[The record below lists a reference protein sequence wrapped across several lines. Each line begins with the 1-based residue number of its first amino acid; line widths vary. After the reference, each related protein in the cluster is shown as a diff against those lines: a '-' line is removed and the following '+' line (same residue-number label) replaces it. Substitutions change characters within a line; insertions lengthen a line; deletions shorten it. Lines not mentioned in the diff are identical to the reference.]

1 MLRVLGAARKREV
14 KATQNLSIIVL
25 FFMMCWFPLYTI
37 NCIKAFC
44 PDCYVPELLT
54 YCCIVLSHLNSA
66 MNPVLYAY
74 HLKDFRA
81 ALKSFIFK
89 IVGKEM
95 QQPDINYRFSIASQ
109 RRFTSLLDQKR
120 NSMQPKIYVSKYR
133 PVHCNKDTHAITTTT
148 TFSGLFIPLF
158 PSSHS
163 YILTT
168 SGVPHF
174 PKLIILPSMWTS
186 LLPSN

>member
-44 PDCYVPELLT
+44 PDCFVHPLLT
-54 YCCIVLSHLNSA
+54 YGCIVLSHLNSA
-66 MNPVLYAY
+66 VNPVLYAY

-89 IVGKEM
+89 IFGKEL

-120 NSMQPKIYVSKYR
+120 SSMQPKIYVSKYT
-133 PVHCNKDTHAITTTT
+133 VLS
-148 TFSGLFIPLF
+148 FQ
-158 PSSHS
+158 
-163 YILTT
+163 ILTGDLRN
-168 SGVPHF
+168 SKF
-174 PKLIILPSMWTS
+174 QK
-186 LLPSN
+186 

>member
-1 MLRVLGAARKREV
+1 MFRLQVRQTITITAKGAGNKSSEQRISITKTQGGSMLRVLGAARKREV

-44 PDCYVPELLT
+44 PDCFVHPLLT
-54 YCCIVLSHLNSA
+54 YGCIVLSHLNSA
-66 MNPVLYAY
+66 VNPVLYAY

-89 IVGKEM
+89 IFGKEL

-120 NSMQPKIYVSKYR
+120 SSMQPKIYVSKYSR
-133 PVHCNKDTHAITTTT
+133 FH
-148 TFSGLFIPLF
+148 FIINGSF
-158 PSSHS
+158 HGKVSN
-163 YILTT
+163 
-168 SGVPHF
+168 VPRAQ
-174 PKLIILPSMWTS
+174 
-186 LLPSN
+186 